1 MSSIYLVISNAF
13 YAAFR
18 PPTDQYEVTM
28 DVIMIVLFFL
38 DMVFKLFHEFMD
50 RETY

>member
-18 PPTDQYEVTM
+18 PPTDKYEVTM